1 MSLVKRQLLQWETT
15 LAAAVVTL
23 FLVSAATVPGFASS
37 INLSL
42 AAAGV
47 SEVALMVG
55 SSERLHSPVPTLRP
69 VVTLPRRTNR
79 SKRTVQSDDAKHSNS
94 SDTVAGMGAA

>member
-1 MSLVKRQLLQWETT
+1 M
-15 LAAAVVTL
+15 VTL